1 MSVQL
6 VAVSR
11 KMAAAGGRLCFCHS
25 QGRKPLHRLHSM
37 LLMKCRQRDINGDIR
52 KCELFTHFAQATPC
66 DRKST
71 CCLLQCRA
79 IQRQS
84 YDTPVHSHGKL
95 SSTQTS
101 IESGQQ
107 KGTSGS
113 WGMHWS
119 LWACAGTRTTCSVT
133 HWCRNSSLTYDNV
146 RLRPGR

>member
-66 DRKST
+66 DRKWNQRAVYCSAEPSRDRVT
-71 CCLLQCRA
+71 TLPFTPMESSPLHRLLLNRDNEWGQAEVRECIGVYGRA
-79 IQRQS
+79 L
-84 YDTPVHSHGKL
+84 VHEPRDRAVLWSIDVATLL
-95 SSTQTS
+95 SR
-101 IESGQQ
+101 
-107 KGTSGS
+107 
-113 WGMHWS
+113 
-119 LWACAGTRTTCSVT
+119 LW
-133 HWCRNSSLTYDNV
+133 
-146 RLRPGR
+146 